1 MAWTMATPCTALS
14 DRSVIGVLC
23 GGQRLAIYKLRDG
36 YFATRDACPHQG
48 SALSEGCVVEN
59 YIECPSHHALFDI
72 RTGAADGSITSIPLK
87 TYPARVENEH
97 IYVDL
102 DDPSHHNPSGQLR

>member
-1 MAWTMATPCTALS
+1 MAWIMATPCTAFS
-14 DRSVIGVLC
+14 DRRVIGVLC
-23 GGQRLAIYKLRDG
+23 GGQRLAIYKLPDG

-48 SALSEGCVVEN
+48 SALSEGCVVES

-72 RTGAADGSITSIPLK
+72 RTGAADGSVTSIPLK
-87 TYPARVENEH
+87 TYPTRVENDH

-102 DDPSHHNPSGQLR
+102 DDTSGDNPFGPHR